1 MIINS
6 SLGCSDLEAVELRML
21 RGVRKERSKNTD
33 PGLQASIRKHIQKT
47 SWWDPVGGH
56 CPNAKK
62 EEVEM
67 GEATKEEFRN
77 ITYVCRDCVGKA
89 KTH

>member
-1 MIINS
+1 
-6 SLGCSDLEAVELRML
+6 ML

-33 PGLQASIRKHIQKT
+33 PRLQASILKHIEEISQ
-47 SWWDPVGGH
+47 WDPVGGH

-62 EEVEM
+62 EEMEM

-77 ITYVCRDCVGKA
+77 ITYVCRDCVRKA
-89 KTH
+89 KTQ